1 MTTFGF
7 IIMLLGAGAFSAGVV
22 RLADW
27 IDQPHPRRRT
37 AWPMRLNMMQPAPP
51 AAFAGAPARV

>member
-7 IIMLLGAGAFSAGVV
+7 IIMLLGAGAFSASVV

-27 IDQPHPRRRT
+27 IDQPRPRRRT
-37 AWPMRLNMMQPAPP
+37 A
-51 AAFAGAPARV
+51 

>member
-27 IDQPHPRRRT
+27 IDQPVP
-37 AWPMRLNMMQPAPP
+37 AAAPP
-51 AAFAGAPARV
+51 EDIGHGTAG

>member
-27 IDQPHPRRRT
+27 SAQPQPRRRT
-37 AWPMRLNMMQPAPP
+37 A
-51 AAFAGAPARV
+51 

>member
-22 RLADW
+22 CLADW
-27 IDQPHPRRRT
+27 IDQPHPRRHT
-37 AWPMRLNMMQPAPP
+37 A
-51 AAFAGAPARV
+51 

>member
-22 RLADW
+22 RLAD
-27 IDQPHPRRRT
+27 QPHPRRRT
-37 AWPMRLNMMQPAPP
+37 A
-51 AAFAGAPARV
+51 

>member
-7 IIMLLGAGAFSAGVV
+7 IIMLLGAGAISAGVV

-37 AWPMRLNMMQPAPP
+37 A
-51 AAFAGAPARV
+51 

>member
-7 IIMLLGAGAFSAGVV
+7 IIMLLGAAGVV

-27 IDQPHPRRRT
+27 IDQPRPRRRT
-37 AWPMRLNMMQPAPP
+37 A
-51 AAFAGAPARV
+51 